1 MSIKVVQHGDLLKTQ
16 RFLMHSER
24 VLKHF
29 NFNKYG
35 EAGVAALRQNTPRD
49 TGKTAE
55 SWSYE
60 VIRSKEA
67 VRVVWKNSNI
77 VKGVPIAIIL
87 QYGHGTRNGGYV
99 QGRDYINPSLQPIF
113 DQMAADMWKE
123 VQDAK

>member
-1 MSIKVVQHGDLLKTQ
+1 MSIIFRQHGDFLKTE
-16 RFLMHSER
+16 RFLKRADRS
-24 VLKHF
+24 LNHF
-29 NFNKYG
+29 NFDKYG
-35 EAGVAALRQNTPRD
+35 EMGVAALKANTPRD

-60 VIRSKEA
+60 VIQSKEA
-67 VRVVWKNSNI
+67 VRVIWKNSNV

-113 DQMAADMWKE
+113 DEMARDMWKE
-123 VQDAK
+123 VRG